1 MSWELCV
8 ISNESPRD
16 CSLAEQWEN
25 VLNYCRSWQGVLA
38 LDHLPSMCEALG
50 RQGYRFLKKAQ
61 IRVLEPWII
70 LIWVA
75 SEAGFAKDSDTSGV
89 CGEMTLGTLVKD

>member
-1 MSWELCV
+1 M
-8 ISNESPRD
+8 IRKESPRD
-16 CSLAEQWEN
+16 CSLAGQWGN
-25 VLNYCRSWQGVLA
+25 VLNHCRVWQGILA

-50 RQGYRFLKKAQ
+50 HQGYRLLKKAQ

-89 CGEMTLGTLVKD
+89 RAEMTLGTLVKD